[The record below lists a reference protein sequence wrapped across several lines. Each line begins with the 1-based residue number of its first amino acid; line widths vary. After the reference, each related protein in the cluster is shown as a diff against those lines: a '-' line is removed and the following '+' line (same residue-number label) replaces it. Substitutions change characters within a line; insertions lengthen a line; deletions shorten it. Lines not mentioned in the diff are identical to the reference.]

1 MVWAVPASYSG
12 FLPEDIVSDQDK
24 FYICQYCPQ
33 LAALNHT
40 VVRAHV
46 THGGAHS
53 LAESYAFGVPVLVIP
68 QFTDQPHNAA
78 IARDRGAGLTIDMPL
93 LTAEVWAHF
102 WRGWYVSCGY
112 FCVVGWFR
120 IRCGSV

>member
-33 LAALNHT
+33 LTALNHT

-78 IARDRGAGLTIDMPL
+78 MARDRGAGLAIDMPQ
-93 LTAEVWAHF
+93 LTAEVLAACSASSF
-102 WRGWYVSCGY
+102 RACGFAAY
-112 FCVVGWFR
+112 ILV
-120 IRCGSV
+120 